1 MGCYSTSFP
10 GGLAVDEENAA
21 KLSQQW
27 GFEVPSEPGMTTP
40 EMLDAAGRGELDVL
54 FAAGGNFTDVLPDSA
69 STERAL
75 QRIPLRVHMDIVAS
89 GQMLVDPADEVV
101 LLPAMTRYEV
111 PGGVT
116 ETSTERRVIFSP
128 EIPGPRI
135 DEARPEWEVMTE
147 LAARVRPQA
156 ADQVRFAGTA
166 EIREEIGRLI
176 ADYEGI
182 EKLREAGD
190 SFQYGGPML
199 CAGPSFPTPDGKAH
213 FNRVTIPDPHPEDGR
228 FVVSTRRGKQFNSMV
243 QESHDKLTAAAREAV
258 LINEHDAKRLGLAQG
273 DELLLRS
280 DVGELRGHVHLAP
293 IAPGN
298 IQVHYPEGN
307 ALIAGGHLS
316 PDAHMPDYNAR
327 VTLEPLPASAQ
338 PSPDRSAN

>member
-10 GGLAVDEENAA
+10 GGLAVDERNAA
-21 KLSQQW
+21 KLSEQW

-54 FAAGGNFTDVLPDSA
+54 FAAGGNFTDVMPDSA
-69 STERAL
+69 STKREL
-75 QRIPLRVHMDIVAS
+75 EQIPLRVHMDIVPS
-89 GQMLVDPADEVV
+89 SQMLVEPAEEVV
-101 LLPAMTRYEV
+101 LLPAMTRYEI

-135 DEARPEWEVMTE
+135 DEARSEWEVMTE
-147 LAARVRPQA
+147 LAARVRPEA
-156 ADQVRFAGTA
+156 AERVRFAGTA
-166 EIREEIGRLI
+166 EIREEIGRLV
-176 ADYEGI
+176 ADYKGI

-213 FNRVTIPDPHPEDGR
+213 FNRVAIPDPRPEDGR
-228 FVVSTRRGKQFNSMV
+228 FVLSTRRGKQFNSMV
-243 QESHDKLTAAAREAV
+243 QESHDTLTAAAREAV

-273 DELLLRS
+273 DELLLRN
-280 DVGELRGHVHLAP
+280 DVGELRGHAHLAP

-298 IQVHYPEGN
+298 IQVHWPEGN
-307 ALIAGGHLS
+307 ALIAAGHLS

-327 VTLEPLPASAQ
+327 VTVEPLPASAP
-338 PSPDRSAN
+338 PSPDR